1 MSPKNEN
8 ASRAARCASSFA
20 TMRLNG
26 QHTGS
31 TDLLLTENG
40 EKRVKSTGKALEG
53 DDRLIVSKNLA
64 HDMSPP
70 AEERNEGSDP
80 LRLDAKI
87 AYHGYT
93 RGKTRLYVPKHRL
106 KSPKLSVNGTMVIAK
121 A

>member
-40 EKRVKSTGKALEG
+40 EKR
-53 DDRLIVSKNLA
+53 
-64 HDMSPP
+64 DMSPP